1 MYILSQWYPPHRTQF
16 RVAMMYGAAAM
27 SGAFSGLLAAAI
39 AEMRGL
45 GGLLGWQWIFIL
57 VRGHLFP
64 LLPLLPDT

>member
-1 MYILSQWYPPHRTQF
+1 
-16 RVAMMYGAAAM
+16 MMYGAAAM